1 MSDREKDKQKDLE
14 KAEQHTE
21 VEDLDVP
28 PEESD
33 DVKGGKAQFQDIH
46 FTTRVDKASPNL

>member
-1 MSDREKDKQKDLE
+1 MSDREKDTQKDVE

-33 DVKGGKAQFQDIH
+33 DVKGGKAQFQDLH
-46 FTTRVDKASPNL
+46 FTHRVDKASPIL

>member
-1 MSDREKDKQKDLE
+1 MSDREKDEQKDEE

-21 VEDLDVP
+21 IEDLDVP

-33 DVKGGKAQFQDIH
+33 DVKGGKAQFQDFH
-46 FTTRVDKASPNL
+46 FTHTVDKASPNL

>member
-1 MSDREKDKQKDLE
+1 MSDREKDKPKDVE

-33 DVKGGKAQFQDIH
+33 DVKGGKAQLQDFH
-46 FTTRVDKASPNL
+46 FTHRVDKASPTL